1 MLETTSLN
9 LSAEEL
15 LQRLNISKV
24 AGKGSH
30 YNTYT
35 INIGESTFTIRKGS
49 DLMWVDSGIVEQHGD
64 EMLDYI
70 GCYID
75 NNLI

>member
-1 MLETTSLN
+1 MTETKFPDLPT
-9 LSAEEL
+9 EDL

-24 AGKGSH
+24 SGNKSH

-35 INIGESTFTIRKGS
+35 VNLGESTFTIRKKN

-64 EMLDYI
+64 DMLDYI

-75 NNLI
+75 NNSI